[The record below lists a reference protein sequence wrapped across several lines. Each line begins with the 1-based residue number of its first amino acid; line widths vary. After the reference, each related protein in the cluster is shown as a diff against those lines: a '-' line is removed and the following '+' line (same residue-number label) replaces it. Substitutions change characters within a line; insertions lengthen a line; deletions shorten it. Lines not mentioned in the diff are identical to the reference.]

1 MKRLQS
7 GLSVL
12 LALLIALPFF
22 PGTTAA
28 AQDTDQNV
36 PDYSGRS
43 DSFARYAAAIADRPA
58 ADTTIS
64 LNAADAVL
72 SPTLSEKLE
81 GDSAVRVETRI
92 RRMDLL
98 RRQKRGL

>member
-22 PGTTAA
+22 PGTTAL
-28 AQDTDQNV
+28 AQDDQTNENI

-43 DSFARYAAAIADRPA
+43 DGFVRYLAAIADRPA
-58 ADTTIS
+58 ADVTLT
-64 LNAADAVL
+64 LNAADAAL
-72 SPTLSEKLE
+72 SPTFSE
-81 GDSAVRVETRI
+81 
-92 RRMDLL
+92 
-98 RRQKRGL
+98 